1 MNTGVACLLYLYNMI
16 SSVLYFYRDI
26 LLAEK
31 REAPITS
38 LNTCED
44 KRDKNIIISFMC
56 LKARI

>member
-1 MNTGVACLLYLYNMI
+1 MI
-16 SSVLYFYRDI
+16 SSVFLSDI
-26 LLAEK
+26 ALNGK

-38 LNTCED
+38 LNTCKD

>member
-1 MNTGVACLLYLYNMI
+1 MI
-16 SSVLYFYRDI
+16 SSVFLSDI
-26 LLAEK
+26 ALNGK